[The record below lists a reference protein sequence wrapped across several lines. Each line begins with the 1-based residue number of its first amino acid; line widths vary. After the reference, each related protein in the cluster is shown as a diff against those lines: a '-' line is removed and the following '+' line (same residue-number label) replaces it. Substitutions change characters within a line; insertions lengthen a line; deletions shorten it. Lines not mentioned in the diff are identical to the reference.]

1 MVGPRHNRRG
11 SPGADLENLGR
22 GEAAEEGFA
31 RVCGIRTK
39 GPIPPCTLPLVK
51 LGPRALMGT
60 ALASGALVGD
70 QCRLAARPESED
82 RSRGALHPGR
92 QGRFARIELEHRH
105 LDRYGARRDEM
116 RGIFD
121 SEGGWNGLLASFARA
136 VAAA

>member
-31 RVCGIRTK
+31 RVCGIRRK

-92 QGRFARIELEHRH
+92 KDGSRVSSWSIVILIATGR
-105 LDRYGARRDEM
+105 GAM
-116 RGIFD
+116 RCA
-121 SEGGWNGLLASFARA
+121 ASSTAK
-136 VAAA
+136 V